1 MESVDIAN
9 DNRRVENTDNDICLY
24 YFEHS
29 SPSRK
34 VLIAL
39 YEKNVEFRKIKIDL
53 LKKEQHERWYLE
65 KINPRGEVP
74 VLKHG
79 DKLIVESSSI
89 MQYIDENL
97 GNTRNQLY
105 PVGQQV
111 GSKVSDYVKLFDSI
125 PTFPLTY
132 GAVVFHTEKVTSI
145 LRWPYCSEDIRE
157 SFRQLIYDASANLR
171 IRADEMTDLPSG
183 QILAEKADAF
193 DKQIKPIFDNFCM
206 YLSLLNHI
214 GEILDKVEIE
224 LSKEDR
230 FGPWL
235 CGPSY
240 TAADVSFT
248 CLLLR
253 LYQIGLDEQM
263 WKEGTRPNISVYQDM
278 AFRRNSVKIASD
290 WEANKN
296 KYLTIK
302 KSDSDESGQVQAAY
316 WGMAAAVVLG
326 SIYIYKKIKK
336 Q

>member
-1 MESVDIAN
+1 VDIAN
-9 DNRRVENTDNDICLY
+9 DNCRVENTENDICLY

-39 YEKNVEFRKIKIDL
+39 HEKNVEFRKIKIDL

-89 MQYIDENL
+89 IEYIDENL

-206 YLSLLNHI
+206 YLSLLNHV

-230 FGPWL
+230 LGPWL
-235 CGPSY
+235 CGPGY

>member
-39 YEKNVEFRKIKIDL
+39 HEKNVEFRKIRIDL

-145 LRWPYCSEDIRE
+145 LRWPYCSEDVRE
-157 SFRQLIYDASANLR
+157 SFRQVIYDASSNLR
-171 IRADEMTDLPSG
+171 IRATEITDLPSG
-183 QILAEKADAF
+183 KILVEKADAF
-193 DKQIKPIFDNFCM
+193 DKQIKPVFDNFCM
-206 YLSLLNHI
+206 YLSLLNHV

-230 FGPWL
+230 LGPWL
-235 CGPSY
+235 CGPGY
-240 TAADVSFT
+240 TAADISFT